1 MLLSTRRCP
10 CRLFFEALGFT
21 APDPLPPVEAGALP
35 ALQVLELQAAHQE
48 APLRLPPRWG
58 QPEVLP
64 ALQALTIQ
72 APVALPLPAS
82 WSQGFLR
89 LTKLVMAAPDPSL
102 ADGAASGPAAAATAA
117 TMPPTDEAAGRLPDS
132 WARGFPSLRILALN
146 GLGLAGGFSAAWEE
160 RGSFPSMEDL

>member
-35 ALQVLELQAAHQE
+35 ALQVLELQAAQQE
-48 APLRLPPRWG
+48 APLRLPSSWG
-58 QPEVLP
+58 QPGVLP

-82 WSQGFLR
+82 WSQGFPR
-89 LTKLVMAAPDPSL
+89 LTKLVLAAPDPSST
-102 ADGAASGPAAAATAA
+102 DGAEPGSAAAEAAATV
-117 TMPPTDEAAGRLPDS
+117 PPTDEAAGRLPDS
-132 WARGFPSLRILALN
+132 WARGFPSLQILALN
-146 GLGLAGGFSAAWEE
+146 GLGLTGGFPAAWEGQ
-160 RGSFPSMEDL
+160 GSFPSMRDM